1 MKFKRM
7 LEKIKYW
14 ILLTR
19 PNNLLI
25 AFLSIWTAAI
35 VAGSIEPV
43 QNVILASLSAVL
55 IMIGANV
62 INDIFDI
69 EIDRINK
76 PKRPLPSGKVSIRA
90 AYIIFFSS
98 YFLAW
103 ILALFINFQVFLV
116 ALIIGQLLILYSYKF
131 KRMVLIGNFVVS
143 LSTGMAFIYGGMAVD
158 RVEGTVFP
166 ALFAFFFHFGR
177 EIIKDLQ
184 DVQGDRKNAA
194 NTLAVIYGTRVALIV
209 TSIIFMLLIVLTLI
223 PYISGL
229 YGEIYL
235 LIVLSGIYPVVCYV
249 LYKCWQSPVPATLEK
264 MSNILKVDMLIGLVA
279 IYLG

>member
-1 MKFKRM
+1 M
-7 LEKIKYW
+7 LEKIKYC

-25 AFLSIWTAAI
+25 TFLSIWTAAI

-43 QNVILASLSAVL
+43 QNVILASISAVL

-76 PKRPLPSGKVSIRA
+76 PKRPLPSGKVSIRT

-103 ILALFINFQVFLV
+103 ILALFINFQIFLV
-116 ALIIGQLLILYSYKF
+116 ALIFGLLLILYSYKF

-143 LSTGMAFIYGGMAVD
+143 LATGMAFIYGGMSVD

-184 DVQGDRKNAA
+184 DVQGDGVNAA
-194 NTLAVIYGTRVALIV
+194 NTLAVIYGTRAALIV

-229 YGEIYL
+229 YGKVYL
-235 LIVLSGIYPVVCYV
+235 IIVLCGIYPVIFYV
-249 LYKCWQSPVPATLEK
+249 LYKCWKSPVPATLGK
-264 MSNILKVDMLIGLVA
+264 MSNLLKVDMLIGLMA
-279 IYLG
+279 IYFG